1 MALIGNRQEEFSFVQ
16 AAYRIWNNIVDS
28 QMYVTGGTGSTNDG
42 DEAYGG
48 SNQLPHN
55 GYCETCASVGM
66 AFFSQ
71 NMFNIFGE
79 AKYADNVELEM
90 YNGILGCLSLEG
102 NSFYYTNPMI
112 SDDYTRPMFSN
123 VTPCCVPMF
132 LKYYS
137 ELPEIIYAKTD
148 SILFVNQ
155 YISSSAQT
163 KVGENAVTVVQ
174 DTDMPN
180 GDNAVFSVK
189 TAGSLTFKLRMPSWA
204 SDFTLKV
211 NGNVVDA
218 TVGDDGYI
226 DVKEVIR
233 LYQDYAESNQGMV
246 SFQYGPFVYCAE
258 EVDNTVSG
266 LGNIL
271 ADNAVSVATDAKI
284 DVVYDDST
292 FELSLTGGEKLAV
305 GMNMLIIEAK
315 VDGKD
320 VELVMIP
327 FYLRGNREP
336 GEMDVWIK
344 ETPAE

>member
-1 MALIGNRQEEFSFVQ
+1 
-16 AAYRIWNNIVDS
+16 
-28 QMYVTGGTGSTNDG
+28 
-42 DEAYGG
+42 
-48 SNQLPHN
+48 
-55 GYCETCASVGM
+55 
-66 AFFSQ
+66 
-71 NMFNIFGE
+71 
-79 AKYADNVELEM
+79 
-90 YNGILGCLSLEG
+90 
-102 NSFYYTNPMI
+102 
-112 SDDYTRPMFSN
+112 
-123 VTPCCVPMF
+123 
-132 LKYYS
+132 
-137 ELPEIIYAKTD
+137 
-148 SILFVNQ
+148 
-155 YISSSAQT
+155 
-163 KVGENAVTVVQ
+163 
-174 DTDMPN
+174 
-180 GDNAVFSVK
+180 
-189 TAGSLTFKLRMPSWA
+189 MPSWA

-226 DVKEVIR
+226 DVAITSGTTSVEIQFSKEVIR

-315 VDGKD
+315 VGGKD